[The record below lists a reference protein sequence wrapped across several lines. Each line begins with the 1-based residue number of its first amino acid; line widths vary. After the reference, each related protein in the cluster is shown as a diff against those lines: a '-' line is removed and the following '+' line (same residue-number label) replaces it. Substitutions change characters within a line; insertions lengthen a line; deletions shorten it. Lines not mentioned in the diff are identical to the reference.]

1 MNQIRSYQG
10 YVNQD
15 LMDNEKHPSMEN
27 YLKIME
33 DLFVGGN
40 LNMEQVFM
48 FMRTL
53 IRKIENE
60 KVKSYLEINAER
72 SDFLQDTMD
81 YGWITEDGEF
91 TEHTKRKLREEGFNG
106 YEEEE

>member
-15 LMDNEKHPSMEN
+15 LMDNDKHPSMDN

-53 IRKIENE
+53 IRKIENK
-60 KVKSYLEINAER
+60 KVKSYLETNSER

-81 YGWITEDGEF
+81 YGWITKDGEF
-91 TEHTKRKLREEGFNG
+91 TEHTRRKLREEGFNG